1 MTRIKK
7 TRTQGPAG
15 SSRKDSRET
24 AEKSKERQRKAGR
37 NGLAAGSRQNVP
49 ELKAQVNE
57 QQAPK
62 DPRHGSKKPVALG
75 VASEPTAEQL
85 QAAAAK
91 KAAKAAR
98 KAENKAAEQPKI
110 AKVEVVDDEELPEL
124 TPEQELE
131 QLENDDRLNGL
142 LDQVDA
148 GKKLNKA
155 DAGWLDKRLARHQQL
170 LEQLGLLDDE
180 DEESNEGDDLWTRF
194 MDAEFDPAQYE
205 DKENKS

>member
-7 TRTQGPAG
+7 ARSPGAVG
-15 SSRKDSRET
+15 VRKDNRET
-24 AEKSKERQRKAGR
+24 AEQSKERQRKAKR
-37 NGLAAGSRQNVP
+37 KGLAAGSRQNVP
-49 ELKAQVNE
+49 EQSSHAGEK
-57 QQAPK
+57 QAPK
-62 DPRHGSKKPVALG
+62 DPRHGSKKPVTLG
-75 VASEPTAEQL
+75 VANEPTVEQL

-91 KAAKAAR
+91 KAAKAA
-98 KAENKAAEQPKI
+98 NKAAAEQTKV
-110 AKVEVVDDEELPEL
+110 AKVEVLDDAELPEL

-155 DAGWLDKRLARHQQL
+155 DASWLDKRLARHQQL

-180 DEESNEGDDLWTRF
+180 DEESEEGDDLWSRF

-205 DKENKS
+205 DKEDKS